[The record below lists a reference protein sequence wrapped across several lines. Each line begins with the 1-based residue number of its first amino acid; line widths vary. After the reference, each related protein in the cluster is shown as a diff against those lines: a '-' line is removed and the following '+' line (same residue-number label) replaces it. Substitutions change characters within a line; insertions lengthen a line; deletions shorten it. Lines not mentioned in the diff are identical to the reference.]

1 MHMDG
6 YAQCQPK
13 KVIMRHAGGQ
23 PILAEDADFAR
34 SFATYTTGDH
44 TIPYTR
50 MPFFENPQLGFLG
63 TAQGIMDADDGSE
76 GMVLQS
82 CASIPHCALQPFTIR
97 GFTIPN
103 RLVYRSNSL
112 AGPQDY
118 KIKDSI
124 GCGAFGYVTN
134 PTAVSNTICKVDL
147 DVVPFFRVVCQG
159 DIGLLAAKCLW
170 WRELH
175 DTYTSGGIQLSRQS
189 VCSSITDSYMPKDKD
204 AKRHLVNELP
214 YQLTYW
220 SEDSTLERSV
230 EGSFA
235 DIEAQCAAW
244 DGSSGDSL
252 NAYTWLT
259 KNVGHVSGDNLQS
272 YQDTIN
278 DAIRNAGGREIL
290 RIFEAVK
297 LQGLLG
303 GSTVTN
309 FFNPTCFNKININ
322 IERLE
327 NEKTL
332 NDASLTRMLTRVKK
346 LVELGEFGNI
356 ALTTE
361 DLEWH
366 QVTCTDESRCL
377 THLDERISNASTS
390 LIQRI
395 NDLITRA
402 GSVERQNYLDS
413 VEFDRDIDGI
423 HLFRLPELEDT
434 SGYLLTEI
442 AKVFKTG
449 DNCQLNTGVAD
460 STSMCL
466 YTDALVDPKL
476 KQAYASQYV
485 HEKTMVKLE
494 TGTGASLSSVL
505 YEGDPWSASEDGSI
519 IQFDP
524 CAGYIQGNNPGY
536 VVEKSRKKHWGTCA
550 ITQEI
555 TCTDFWTGNLLSGAC
570 WGSAETRANWAST
583 EERSYPVNHEC
594 FLLTNEPPPREDSG
608 VTMSTGAQDDRVA
621 RFTYVH
627 ISEGVTFSVSH
638 APSEVL
644 LEANTDL
651 SYVGLSAVP
660 VTILRENAFALV
672 NAVLPFVKIPDTD
685 SEVKQGRRFK
695 NSWSLKGV
703 IFQSILTLRSLGLT
717 SDPFLS
723 MVILMTATLPPNIL
737 PVLPDAWLALLGKSS
752 RLVGTIYAHVPR
764 YLSDYYESVPRITDD
779 VEILHLYD
787 CDSIK
792 GVASVRGMDVPTTG
806 SVFRSKSSF
815 EPLPE
820 IRFKITSRDRNL
832 AVEQKSKQPVS
843 RLAFAQFH
851 HHQIPEAFFDPA
863 YPSALHTKS
872 NSVYAS
878 LGNLRHLIQSKL
890 TSSAADAL
898 ECHGCVQVKRKE
910 YARYASKEPPK
921 NSNPFGSVPGGYH
934 TSDWHGLNR
943 VRTLQ
948 DIIDQ
953 VDINNK
959 DQPWVLMGKTYSQFY
974 EEVKTALPVFW
985 ISLYDIISPDTYD
998 FAKLK
1003 TVIREGND
1011 IPFLYNLN
1019 EKTNTV
1025 EVDLGYFMGSWV
1037 LQHFAEA
1044 KLVYIAN
1051 NWPTL
1056 SSKWFEVYNR
1066 PRPITRGPWLGGP
1079 GGSTQAIENA
1089 GVVGYTIGL
1098 EQGLYC
1104 HDEKAKDVNCGPL
1117 KLGVKKTLNTKK
1129 CFECTYI
1136 SEKLCTGQNKCGA
1149 RPWLRSYMG
1158 DDFKNWIKVGPKT
1171 ETLQTIIDGTWMS
1184 PAKHVEITWAVLRTG
1199 IINDPVLN
1207 IVESIRDSRNNNLW
1221 TKPRISVP
1229 FVIGDKNAP
1238 LFDGLFEKFPLTWDS
1253 WGAYNPEGA
1262 IKYEETTG
1270 IIDPVTKIPA
1280 PGACIDDDTPE
1291 TNFVDYTECD
1301 MNSGIEFLARH
1312 TVENFSHK
1320 RGVCIP
1326 TGSRASWEITR
1337 DQMTGTGAVPFW
1349 ANANRESRDR
1359 FVSWIVDHKEHCRN
1373 HHGDRTQSVCY
1384 PMGIVRKVCASK
1396 INPLKYI
1403 FSTRGWVETSHPS
1416 TSVTIRTNQTN
1427 FPMSSTRCVQMESVI
1442 PLMLRETK
1450 AYLRKNSTHPQV
1462 EERVVGDA
1470 TDKFL
1475 PISLWVL
1482 HSGITCALRHCA
1494 PIQHV
1499 HIHRGRLR
1507 GLESPL
1513 KACIPRLKLQSV
1525 SVCGPPQAMVQRL
1538 MHWVGSW
1545 YNHATRR
1552 LLVRVILP
1560 QVVIKMEEHFVCHH
1574 TTLLDTTSAIW

>member
-1 MHMDG
+1 M
-6 YAQCQPK
+6 
-13 KVIMRHAGGQ
+13 
-23 PILAEDADFAR
+23 
-34 SFATYTTGDH
+34 
-44 TIPYTR
+44 
-50 MPFFENPQLGFLG
+50 
-63 TAQGIMDADDGSE
+63 
-76 GMVLQS
+76 
-82 CASIPHCALQPFTIR
+82 
-97 GFTIPN
+97 
-103 RLVYRSNSL
+103 
-112 AGPQDY
+112 
-118 KIKDSI
+118 
-124 GCGAFGYVTN
+124 
-134 PTAVSNTICKVDL
+134 
-147 DVVPFFRVVCQG
+147 
-159 DIGLLAAKCLW
+159 
-170 WRELH
+170 
-175 DTYTSGGIQLSRQS
+175 
-189 VCSSITDSYMPKDKD
+189 
-204 AKRHLVNELP
+204 
-214 YQLTYW
+214 
-220 SEDSTLERSV
+220 
-230 EGSFA
+230 
-235 DIEAQCAAW
+235 
-244 DGSSGDSL
+244 

-1373 HHGDRTQSVCY
+1373 HHGDRTQSVCFQDQSSEIHLFNPWLGGDFSPIDKCDY
-1384 PMGIVRKVCASK
+1384 TYQSDKFSNVIDTMCADGVCDSFDAKGDQSIFAKEQYTPASGGESCWRRDGQIPTNIVVGFAQRNNLCSK
-1396 INPLKYI
+1396 TL
-1403 FSTRGWVETSHPS
+1403 
-1416 TSVTIRTNQTN
+1416 RTNT
-1427 FPMSSTRCVQMESVI
+1427 TC
-1442 PLMLRETK
+1442 
-1450 AYLRKNSTHPQV
+1450 THPQGTLAGPGKPAQSV
-1462 EERVVGDA
+1462 YTTFEASECISMRTTSSDGATVDALGGFLVQPRHTAFTGQGYSTSSGDKNGGALRVSPYDIAGHHIRYMVSENGITVGDVMLRSYTSLDEAELQEGVGTSWFHEFDTLSENNKVTPELQWKTAWSDWACPLRQQTFLQGGNSDFKPKKPDQRRARVLFSQTNNNLFVHPTQKEGEGTAPASSPYYTGNGVCACA
-1470 TDKFL
+1470 TPDQCQFDL
-1475 PISLWVL
+1475 SD
-1482 HSGITCALRHCA
+1482 T
-1494 PIQHV
+1494 
-1499 HIHRGRLR
+1499 
-1507 GLESPL
+1507 
-1513 KACIPRLKLQSV
+1513 
-1525 SVCGPPQAMVQRL
+1525 SVCG
-1538 MHWVGSW
+1538 
-1545 YNHATRR
+1545 
-1552 LLVRVILP
+1552 
-1560 QVVIKMEEHFVCHH
+1560 F
-1574 TTLLDTTSAIW
+1574 LDTLKSLHDNDWR